1 MDELTVAP
9 PKKRKLWI
17 WIPISVLCICVLGAI
32 GLFSYQKY
40 ESYSVA
46 RDYEEQFSA
55 LQQKAKT
62 FADKINSTPDESLSF
77 PELVDYYQKL
87 KKENTFEDQLK
98 DLNNNPKY
106 ASVKN
111 KMSADALMMT
121 KASNELNQILGDI
134 DNIQVLLQKNAVLD
148 DDIQVLETSTT
159 TTIGDYDSKV
169 SDLIGQNSQ
178 IRDELAGTLV
188 HNYLKHAHNRFL
200 EAITYR
206 GKYLT
211 ESRAANDAYVAAIE
225 AGEESERQSRLAQQ
239 YIKEGNNSFYFS
251 SAYYNLSDEAYQNA
265 SDNNEIVKEKLQQHE
280 SHRREAARML
290 EKYQQLINLTGT
302 PQSEVLVN
310 GATNPNPPNSA
321 VSAAKKDVQVSGDH
335 PAEHIPDITIKAAMV
350 GYLNS
355 AVRATSN
362 YDFSVMEPYLN
373 PSGKAYKEAKD
384 YLGYLQKKGIY
395 EELISSEVTSI
406 QRLSEDRFKAYTRET
421 YNIYYNDGSMKTKSF
436 KSQFILVH
444 TDQGVQVDELLRTD
458 QIK

>member
-1 MDELTVAP
+1 M
-9 PKKRKLWI
+9 
-17 WIPISVLCICVLGAI
+17 
-32 GLFSYQKY
+32 
-40 ESYSVA
+40 
-46 RDYEEQFSA
+46 
-55 LQQKAKT
+55 QQKAKT

-239 YIKEGNNSFYFS
+239 YIKEGNNSFYF
-251 SAYYNLSDEAYQNA
+251 
-265 SDNNEIVKEKLQQHE
+265 
-280 SHRREAARML
+280 
-290 EKYQQLINLTGT
+290 
-302 PQSEVLVN
+302 
-310 GATNPNPPNSA
+310 
-321 VSAAKKDVQVSGDH
+321 
-335 PAEHIPDITIKAAMV
+335 
-350 GYLNS
+350 
-355 AVRATSN
+355 
-362 YDFSVMEPYLN
+362 
-373 PSGKAYKEAKD
+373 
-384 YLGYLQKKGIY
+384 
-395 EELISSEVTSI
+395 
-406 QRLSEDRFKAYTRET
+406 
-421 YNIYYNDGSMKTKSF
+421 
-436 KSQFILVH
+436 
-444 TDQGVQVDELLRTD
+444 
-458 QIK
+458 